1 MGKKLI
7 LGWDGQDG
15 CTSPNG
21 TPPIS
26 YIEMPRICAG
36 TLKSGAPCTFHAK
49 LGKRFCARHQPI
61 ENIPEIVAPVDVPVV
76 VVANNAAAVVGPV
89 VVANNA
95 AAVVAPP
102 VTVRVRRLAD
112 PVHMGDRRVA
122 PAIHEVVH
130 EAALIAMEMGIFVAD
145 APDGAIN
152 IAGFVNDSQ
161 NVHRTSTVTAT
172 SRCIATLLTRPVT
185 ATSLESLMDT
195 FETTCYEKGV
205 LRRRTEAA
213 FKVLSTFER
222 DCELTA
228 AFDTP
233 YVEVARRVLAFI
245 GTNPDPL
252 KALVSEI
259 EGGMGMCSQGKM
271 CRLINSIR
279 GFDPEMEDA
288 PDMSV
293 FQTQFARLMDLPAS
307 ERRIGA
313 QALFVEYRMA
323 EEAQAAWLEALEE

>member
-1 MGKKLI
+1 
-7 LGWDGQDG
+7 
-15 CTSPNG
+15 
-21 TPPIS
+21 
-26 YIEMPRICAG
+26 
-36 TLKSGAPCTFHAK
+36 
-49 LGKRFCARHQPI
+49 
-61 ENIPEIVAPVDVPVV
+61 
-76 VVANNAAAVVGPV
+76 
-89 VVANNA
+89 
-95 AAVVAPP
+95 
-102 VTVRVRRLAD
+102 
-112 PVHMGDRRVA
+112 MGDRRVA
-122 PAIHEVVH
+122 PVGAEVAVHH
-130 EAALIAMEMGIFVAD
+130 EAALIAMEMGQFVAD

-152 IAGFVNDSQ
+152 VAGFVNDSQ
-161 NVHRTSTVTAT
+161 NVHRPSTVTAT
-172 SRCIATLLTRPVT
+172 GRCIATLLTRPVA
-185 ATSLESLMDT
+185 ATPLSTLMDT

-228 AFDTP
+228 AFETP

-293 FQTQFARLMDLPAS
+293 FHIQFARLMDLPAA

-313 QALFVEYRMA
+313 QALFVEYRVA
-323 EEAQAAWLEALEE
+323 TEAQGAWLEALEE

>member
-1 MGKKLI
+1 
-7 LGWDGQDG
+7 
-15 CTSPNG
+15 
-21 TPPIS
+21 
-26 YIEMPRICAG
+26 
-36 TLKSGAPCTFHAK
+36 
-49 LGKRFCARHQPI
+49 
-61 ENIPEIVAPVDVPVV
+61 VAPVDVPVV

>member
-1 MGKKLI
+1 
-7 LGWDGQDG
+7 
-15 CTSPNG
+15 
-21 TPPIS
+21 
-26 YIEMPRICAG
+26 MPRICAG
-36 TLKSGAPCTFHAK
+36 TLKSGAPCSFHAK
-49 LGKRFCARHQPI
+49 LGKRFCARHQPV
-61 ENIPEIVAPVDVPVV
+61 EDAPEVVVPVDVPV

-95 AAVVAPP
+95 AAVVAPVANNAAAVVVVAPP
-102 VTVRVRRLAD
+102 VTIRVRRLAD
-112 PVHMGDRRVA
+112 PVHIGAMRPA
-122 PAIHEVVH
+122 PANLAIHH
-130 EAALIAMEMGIFVAD
+130 EAALIAMEMGPFPFAAD

-152 IAGFVNDSQ
+152 IAGFVNDTQ

-172 SRCIATLLTRPVT
+172 SRCIATLLARPIT

-259 EGGMGMCSQGKM
+259 EGGIGMCSQGKM

-293 FQTQFARLMDLPAS
+293 FHTQFARLMERPAA

-313 QALFVEYRMA
+313 QALFVEYRVA
-323 EEAQAAWLEALEE
+323 TEAQAAWLEALEE